1 MALKPTGNGS
11 TARAG
16 TNTDDVRRR
25 NLSTVLTL
33 VVTPAALMVF
43 TRDNAWIADDRSLLS
58 KLLRRKKKAVAE
70 QPGDSDDTSEEQ
82 KSYENVR
89 EFPKAAE

>member
-1 MALKPTGNGS
+1 MLDLVRDQPVLVILGDPGS
-11 TARAG
+11 G
-16 TNTDDVRRR
+16 K
-25 NLSTVLTL
+25 
-33 VVTPAALMVF
+33 
-43 TRDNAWIADDRSLLS
+43 AWIADDRSLLS

-70 QPGDSDDTSEEQ
+70 QPGDSEDTSEEQ